1 MKLIDKVNHFDY
13 IYFVFVNKFWY
24 DKNTQE
30 NTGDFMRLLQNKG
43 LKYFTLTLIGTL
55 IMLPVWL
62 HRRVGHLDFE
72 QILFLI
78 KSDGQ
83 GTTIDW
89 PMIGSFLLFFIPVWV
104 VVIILV
110 YYTEK
115 RKMNIS
121 LSNKKLRWPIVLVVL
136 VTLIVYDQ
144 QFEVSS
150 FFIKGFKAGDLYERY
165 YVKPDS
171 VEITFPNKKRNLIYI
186 VLESMENNYSQVIL
200 KDESEVDLIP
210 HIKHL
215 ARKYDSFSNTNTLG
229 GPQEI
234 KGASWTAASL
244 VAQTSGIPIR
254 VSMMDKGFGE
264 EVGFLPGLM
273 TLGDI
278 LKDAGYRNYFM
289 AGSDANFGGRETYF
303 KSHGDYEIRDIKYY
317 KEIGML
323 EEDYSVFWGYE
334 DAKLFEFA
342 KHELLEISKNDEP
355 FNYTMLTVDTH
366 FTDGY
371 TDLSCNFYYEEEYAN
386 AISCSDRKVYDFIN
400 WIEQQDFYEN
410 TTIILMGDHQT
421 MNHEFASQMVDTET
435 RTMVNVFIN
444 AKFNDYNS
452 DRLVNRNF
460 SALDAFPTTLTSLGV
475 DIEGDRLGLGVN
487 LMSDKETLMELLRK
501 EGLDEEIS
509 KHSVYYNTNFLLE
522 SLAD

>member
-1 MKLIDKVNHFDY
+1 MRMK
-13 IYFVFVNKFWY
+13 
-24 DKNTQE
+24 Q
-30 NTGDFMRLLQNKG
+30 RKG
-43 LKYFTLTLIGTL
+43 LKYFMFIVIGTL
-55 IMLPVWL
+55 IMLPIWL
-62 HRRVGHLDFE
+62 HRRMGHLDFE

-89 PMIGSFLLFFIPVWV
+89 PMIGSFLVFFVPIWFV
-104 VVIILV
+104 VMGLV

-115 RKMNIS
+115 RKLNIS
-121 LSNKKLRWPIVLVVL
+121 FNKKKMKWPIVLV
-136 VTLIVYDQ
+136 TLITLVIYDQ
-144 QFEVSS
+144 QFKVSS
-150 FFIKGFKAGDLYERY
+150 FFIKGFESGDLYEKY
-165 YVKPDS
+165 YVHPDS
-171 VEITFPNKKRNLIYI
+171 VSLTFPKQKRNMIYI
-186 VLESMENNYSQVIL
+186 VLESMENNYSDVVL
-200 KDESEVDLIP
+200 KDESQVNLIP
-210 HIKHL
+210 HIQHFSQQ
-215 ARKYDSFSNTNTLG
+215 YDSFSNTNALG

-264 EVGFLPGLM
+264 EVGFLPGLI

-278 LKDAGYRNYFM
+278 LKEAGYRNYFM

-317 KEIGML
+317 KEIGKL
-323 EEDYSVFWGYE
+323 EKDYSVFWGYE

-342 KHELLEISKNDEP
+342 KEELLEISKSDAP

-371 TDLSCNFYYEEEYAN
+371 TDLSCDFYYDEDYAN
-386 AISCSDRKVYDFIN
+386 AISCSDRKVNDFIK
-400 WIEQQDFYEN
+400 WIQQQDFFDN
-410 TTIILMGDHQT
+410 TTIVLMGDHQT
-421 MNHEFASQMVDTET
+421 MNHEFASQMVDKEV

-444 AKFNDYNS
+444 AKFNHYQA
-452 DRLVNRNF
+452 DRLTNRNF
-460 SALDAFPTTLTSLGV
+460 SALDVFPTTLASLGV
-475 DIEGDRLGLGVN
+475 EIEGDRLGLGVN
-487 LMSDKETLMELLRK
+487 LMSEKETLMELLTK
-501 EGLDEEIS
+501 DGLDEEIA
-509 KHSVYYNTNFLLE
+509 KHSEYYNRNFLLE